1 MTVSAPPED
10 RLDVRPLLDEVF
22 AALDRGG
29 IRWCLLRGGEGS
41 DPQAGDVD
49 LLVARND
56 ADRLTGVIGPL
67 GFARLPAWGYGSHRF
82 HLAYD
87 AATDRWLKLDVVT
100 ELAFGPWFALP
111 SQAAGHCLA
120 RRRRRGNAVVLDDAD
135 AFWCLLL
142 HRLLDKGSV
151 GVTAAPLTRL
161 ARARGCADS
170 PLAHEVRRNSTGFC
184 TPSLLLDAARREAWT
199 ELEARGQALRAA
211 WRRRRRVA
219 SLGRRVRGR
228 LARSG
233 GRLLRGRRGMT
244 VALVGPDGAG
254 KSSSAA
260 ALERSFPLDVRT
272 VYMSPAMTPRRGPSP
287 RGASLALRIGAQLSR
302 WCRAQALRLR
312 GRLVLF
318 DRYAYDALLPARWPL
333 GLRGRLRRWLLGHT
347 CPAPQLIVVLDA
359 PGELLHARTGEHD
372 PAVLEAE
379 RRAYLRL
386 AGDRARAIVVD
397 ATREPDRVHRDIT
410 AAIWAAYQ
418 SRWAH
423 PGSLLSGRPRRAA
436 A

>member
-1 MTVSAPPED
+1 M
-10 RLDVRPLLDEVF
+10 
-22 AALDRGG
+22 ALDRAGV
-29 IRWCLLRGGEGS
+29 RWCLLRGAEGP
-41 DPQAGDVD
+41 DVPGGDVD
-49 LLVARND
+49 LLVARD
-56 ADRLTGVIGPL
+56 DVARFTGAIAPL

-82 HLAYD
+82 HLGYD

-100 ELAFGPWFALP
+100 ELAFGPWFSLP
-111 SQAAGHCLA
+111 SETAPLCLS
-120 RRRRRGNAVVLDDAD
+120 RRLRRGSAVVLDDSD

-151 GVTAAPLTRL
+151 GAAAAALARL
-161 ARARGCADS
+161 ARTPGCAES
-170 PLAHEVRRNSTGFC
+170 PLAYEIERIAPGSC
-184 TPSLLLDAARREAWT
+184 TPLLLDAARRSAWI
-199 ELEARGQALRAA
+199 ELEAAGPALAAA
-211 WRRRRRVA
+211 WRRRHRLA
-219 SLGRRVRGR
+219 SLRRRAIGR
-228 LARSG
+228 LARSAG
-233 GRLLRGRRGMT
+233 LFLRSRRGMT

-260 ALERSFPLDVRT
+260 ALARSFPLAVRT

-287 RGASLALRIGAQLSR
+287 RGARLALRIGAQLWR

-333 GLRGRLRRWLLGHT
+333 GPLGRLRRWLLGHA

-359 PGELLHARTGEHD
+359 PGELLHARTGEHG

-386 AGDRARAIVVD
+386 ARGRARAIVVD
-397 ATREPDRVHRDIT
+397 ATHEPDRVRRDVT
-410 AAIWAAYQ
+410 GAIWAAYQ
-418 SRWAH
+418 SRWAYDRF
-423 PGSLLSGRPRRAA
+423 SLSRRRRRAA

>member
-1 MTVSAPPED
+1 M
-10 RLDVRPLLDEVF
+10 
-22 AALDRGG
+22 ALDRAGV
-29 IRWCLLRGGEGS
+29 RWCLLRGAEGP
-41 DPQAGDVD
+41 DVPGGDVD
-49 LLVARND
+49 LLVARDD
-56 ADRLTGVIGPL
+56 AARFTGAIAPL

-82 HLAYD
+82 HLGYD

-100 ELAFGPWFALP
+100 ELAFGPWFSLP
-111 SQAAGHCLA
+111 SETAPLCLS
-120 RRRRRGNAVVLDDAD
+120 RRLRRGSAVVLDDSD

-151 GVTAAPLTRL
+151 GAAAAPLARL
-161 ARARGCADS
+161 ARAPGCAES
-170 PLAHEVRRNSTGFC
+170 PLAYEIERIAPGSC
-184 TPSLLLDAARREAWT
+184 TPLLLDAARRSAWI
-199 ELEARGQALRAA
+199 ELEAAGPALAAA
-211 WRRRRRVA
+211 WRRRHRLA
-219 SLGRRVRGR
+219 SLRRRAIGR
-228 LARSG
+228 LARSAG
-233 GRLLRGRRGMT
+233 LFLRSRRGMT

-260 ALERSFPLDVRT
+260 ALAHSFPLAVRT

-287 RGASLALRIGAQLSR
+287 RGARLAFRIGAQLAR

-312 GRLVLF
+312 GRLVIF

-333 GLRGRLRRWLLGHT
+333 GPRGRLRRWLLGHA

-386 AGDRARAIVVD
+386 ARGRARAIVVD
-397 ATREPDRVHRDIT
+397 ATREPDRVRRDVT
-410 AAIWAAYQ
+410 AAIWAAYR
-418 SRWAH
+418 SRW
-423 PGSLLSGRPRRAA
+423 GCKRFSLSRRRRRRAA
-436 A
+436 